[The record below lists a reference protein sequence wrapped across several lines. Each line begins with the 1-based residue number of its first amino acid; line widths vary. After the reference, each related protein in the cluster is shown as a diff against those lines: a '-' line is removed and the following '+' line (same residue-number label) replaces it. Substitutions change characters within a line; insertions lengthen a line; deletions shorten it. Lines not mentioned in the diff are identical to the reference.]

1 MMAKKNYPFF
11 EIEISKNYPS
21 GISTHIDWKP
31 NTNIVET
38 SDCLIIE
45 MELPGVDK
53 SDVAITLLN
62 NQELIV
68 KGVKKQ
74 PRLEREPVTYYLF
87 EREFGTFYKKIVIDF
102 PLDTDRVKSFMENG
116 VLTIEVSKKLASK
129 IAVEIK

>member
-1 MMAKKNYPFF
+1 MAKKQYPFF

-38 SDCLIIE
+38 RDSVVIE
-45 MELPGVDK
+45 MELPGVAK

-68 KGVKKQ
+68 KGLKKQ
-74 PRLEREPVTYYLF
+74 PRLEQETVTYYLF

-102 PLDTDRVKSFMENG
+102 PLDTTRVRSQMENG
-116 VLTIEVSKKLASK
+116 VLTIEVSKRSETK

>member
-1 MMAKKNYPFF
+1 MAKKNYPFF

-38 SDCLIIE
+38 LNSLIIE
-45 MELPGVDK
+45 MELPGVAK
-53 SDVAITLLN
+53 NDVAITLLN
-62 NQELIV
+62 NQEVIV
-68 KGVKKQ
+68 KGMKKQ
-74 PRLEREPVTYYLF
+74 PRLEHDSVTYYLF

-102 PLDTDRVKSFMENG
+102 PLDASKIKSLMENG
-116 VLTIEVSKKLASK
+116 VLTIEISKKTISK

>member
-1 MMAKKNYPFF
+1 MAKKHYPFF

-38 SDCLIIE
+38 KDSLVIE
-45 MELPGVDK
+45 MELPGVAKD
-53 SDVAITLLN
+53 DVTITLLN

-68 KGVKKQ
+68 KGIKKQ
-74 PRLEREPVTYYLF
+74 PRLEHEPVTYYLF

-102 PLDTDRVKSFMENG
+102 PLDTTRIKSLMEDG
-116 VLTIEVSKKLASK
+116 VLTVEVSKRTASR
-129 IAVEIK
+129 ITVEIK

>member
-1 MMAKKNYPFF
+1 MAKKHYPFF
-11 EIEISKNYPS
+11 EIEISKNFPS

-38 SDCLIIE
+38 QDSLIIE

-53 SDVAITLLN
+53 NDVSITLLN
-62 NQELIV
+62 NQELIL

-74 PRLEREPVTYYLF
+74 PRLDQDLVTYYLF

-102 PLDTDRVKSFMENG
+102 PLDTSKIKSHMENG
-116 VLTIEVSKKLASK
+116 VLYIEISKKIMAEVS
-129 IAVEIK
+129 VEIK

>member
-1 MMAKKNYPFF
+1 MAKKNYPFF

-38 SDCLIIE
+38 RNSLIIE

-53 SDVAITLLN
+53 NDVAITLLN

-68 KGVKKQ
+68 KGIKKQ
-74 PRLEREPVTYYLF
+74 PRLENDMVTYYLF

-102 PLDTDRVKSFMENG
+102 PLESGEIKSLMENG
-116 VLTIEVSKKLASK
+116 VLTIEVSKKIMSR
-129 IAVEIK
+129 ISVEIK

>member
-1 MMAKKNYPFF
+1 VAKKNYPFF
-11 EIEISKNYPS
+11 EIEISRNFPS

-38 SDCLIIE
+38 QDSLIIE

-53 SDVAITLLN
+53 NDVSITLLN
-62 NQELIV
+62 NQELIL

-74 PRLEREPVTYYLF
+74 PRLDQDLVTYYLF

-102 PLDTDRVKSFMENG
+102 PLDTSKIKSHMENG
-116 VLTIEVSKKLASK
+116 VLYIEISKKIMAEVS
-129 IAVEIK
+129 VEIK

>member
-1 MMAKKNYPFF
+1 MAKKNYPFF

-31 NTNIVET
+31 NTNIVE
-38 SDCLIIE
+38 SRDALIIE

-68 KGVKKQ
+68 KGVKNQ
-74 PRLEREPVTYYLF
+74 PRLKNDPVTYYLF

-102 PLDTDRVKSFMENG
+102 PLDTSKIRSLMENG
-116 VLTIEVSKKLASK
+116 VLTIEVSKKSMSK
-129 IAVEIK
+129 ISVEIK

>member
-1 MMAKKNYPFF
+1 VAKKNYPFF
-11 EIEISKNYPS
+11 EIEISKNFPS

-31 NTNIVET
+31 DTNILET
-38 SDCLIIE
+38 QDSLIIE

-53 SDVAITLLN
+53 DDVSITLLN

-74 PRLEREPVTYYLF
+74 PRLDQNLVTYYLF

-102 PLDTDRVKSFMENG
+102 PLDTGKIKSRMENG
-116 VLTIEVSKKLASK
+116 ILYIEISKKTTAEVSVK
-129 IAVEIK
+129 IK

>member
-1 MMAKKNYPFF
+1 MAKKNFPYF
-11 EIEISKNYPS
+11 EVEITKNYPS

-31 NTNIVET
+31 STNIVET
-38 SDCLIIE
+38 HDSLVIE
-45 MELPGVDK
+45 MELPGVAK
-53 SDVAITLLN
+53 EDVAITLLN

-74 PRLEREPVTYYLF
+74 PRPERGPVTYYLF

-102 PLDTDRVKSFMENG
+102 PLDTSQVTSLMENG
-116 VLTIEVSKKLASK
+116 VLILEVRKRGESK

>member
-1 MMAKKNYPFF
+1 MAKKNYPFF

-38 SDCLIIE
+38 RDCLIIE
-45 MELPGVDK
+45 MELPGVAK

-62 NQELIV
+62 SQELIV

-102 PLDTDRVKSFMENG
+102 PLDTDHVKSLMENG
-116 VLTIEVSKKLASK
+116 VLTIEVSKKSASK

>member
-1 MMAKKNYPFF
+1 MAKKNYPFF
-11 EIEISKNYPS
+11 EIEISKNFPS

-38 SDCLIIE
+38 QDSLIIE

-53 SDVAITLLN
+53 NDVSITLLN
-62 NQELIV
+62 NQELIL

-74 PRLEREPVTYYLF
+74 PRLDQDLVTYYLF

-102 PLDTDRVKSFMENG
+102 PLDTSKIKSHMENG
-116 VLTIEVSKKLASK
+116 VLYIEISKKIMAEVS
-129 IAVEIK
+129 VEIK

>member
-1 MMAKKNYPFF
+1 MAKRNYPFF

-21 GISTHIDWKP
+21 GISTHIDWKH
-31 NTNIVET
+31 NNNIVENR
-38 SDCLIIE
+38 DYLIIE

-53 SDVAITLLN
+53 SDVTITLLN

-74 PRLEREPVTYYLF
+74 PRLENDPVTYYLF

-102 PLDTDRVKSFMENG
+102 PLDPGTIKSIMENG
-116 VLTIEVSKKLASK
+116 VLTVEVSKKTMSK